1 MKWKITV
8 LAMAVG
14 LLTGW
19 GGLAAAADA
28 INGGKLYARFCQ
40 NCHGSDGAG
49 QIPGAPDFSRG
60 ERMLQADSAI
70 VDSIKNGKGMMP
82 AYRGQLT
89 ARELFDLSA
98 YLRTLRR

>member
-1 MKWKITV
+1 MIWRKTGFV
-8 LAMAVG
+8 VVVC
-14 LLTGW
+14 LLLGW
-19 GGLAAAADA
+19 GGFAGAADA
-28 INGGKLYARFCQ
+28 VNGGKLYARFCQ

-60 ERMLQADSAI
+60 ERMLRADTVI
-70 VDSIKNGKGMMP
+70 VDSIKNGMGMMP

-89 ARELFDLSA
+89 TRELFDLTA

>member
-1 MKWKITV
+1 MRC
-8 LAMAVG
+8 LNAG
-14 LLTGW
+14 LL
-19 GGLAAAADA
+19 LAACLTIAWNGAASAADA
-28 INGGKLYARFCQ
+28 INGSKLYARHCG

-60 ERMLQADSAI
+60 ERMLQPDSAI

-82 AYRGQLT
+82 AFRGQLT
-89 ARELFDLSA
+89 TKELFDLSA